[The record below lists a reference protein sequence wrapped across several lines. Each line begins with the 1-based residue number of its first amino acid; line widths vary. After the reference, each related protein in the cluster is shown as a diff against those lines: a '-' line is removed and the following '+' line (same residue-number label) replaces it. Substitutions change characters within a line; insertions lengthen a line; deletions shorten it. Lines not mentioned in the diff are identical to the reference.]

1 MKKHLEYLSL
11 FGLLLIVFCPLSV
24 VNGQGYRPAQERNAY
39 DYFDRVGD
47 KSYYQQQKIDFMKDE
62 MNDYSRRLH
71 SLQEKFNQKFFGS
84 GSGMALSLL
93 FQAIQ

>member
-1 MKKHLEYLSL
+1 M
-11 FGLLLIVFCPLSV
+11 

-39 DYFDRVGD
+39 DYFDRIGD

-84 GSGMALSLL
+84 GSGDGFKSL
-93 FQAIQ
+93 FQANQCVSFSK